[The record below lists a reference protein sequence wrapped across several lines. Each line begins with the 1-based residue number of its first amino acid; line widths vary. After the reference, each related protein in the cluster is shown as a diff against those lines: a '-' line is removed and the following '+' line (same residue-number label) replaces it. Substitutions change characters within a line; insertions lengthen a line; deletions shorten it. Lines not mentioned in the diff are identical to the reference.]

1 MTTLTERPAPHGRHD
16 GCIHNAKFYTCHIGP
31 PPLIVGVATPDTNTT
46 TPQLLSCIAMIT
58 ARAHH
63 TAAAPIRNPPAPAT
77 AVTSPM
83 IT

>member
-1 MTTLTERPAPHGRHD
+1 MMDAYTMPHS
-16 GCIHNAKFYTCHIGP
+16 IHAILA

-63 TAAAPIRNPPAPAT
+63 TAAASIRNPPAPAT
-77 AVTSPM
+77 TVTSPM